1 METILNCYSKYMDIP
16 AGLSW
21 RTVELPEQIRIGAE
35 LAKERNE
42 HRLHYADLLIIT
54 AALHFIEKPLSRMIS
69 ELRRKPRYVLINR
82 SSLVDCPG
90 FATVDECGGY
100 PLACFLYNRDELI
113 RGFESVGYELVDS

>member
-1 METILNCYSKYMDIP
+1 MPEVLETLLNCYSKYMDIP

-21 RTVELPEQIRIGAE
+21 RTLELPEQIRIGAE

-69 ELRRKPRYVLINR
+69 ELGRKPRYVLISR
-82 SSLVDCPG
+82 TTLVDCLG
-90 FATVDECGGY
+90 FATIDDCGEY
-100 PLACFLYNRDELI
+100 RLACFL
-113 RGFESVGYELVDS
+113 S